1 MRTFPVA
8 VPVLLAIAAPLA
20 APDPVR
26 AGETQILIRE
36 DGMKVIKNE
45 PSAARAR
52 RFADRLMPIPFNAMA
67 EAIEIHAT
75 NRDLDPKLVRA
86 VIQVESG
93 YNVEALSNKGAMGL
107 MQLMPGTAKL
117 LGVRDPWDLDD
128 NISGGTAYLKQ
139 QLDRFADLELALA
152 AYNAGPEAVA
162 RHGGIPPYAETKEY
176 VRRVL
181 KLFDSDETD
190 ASGAEVDGRKV
201 HIVRDANNQIRL
213 TTASVG
219 RQ

>member
-1 MRTFPVA
+1 MAFCALSVA
-8 VPVLLAIAAPLA
+8 PAIAG
-20 APDPVR
+20 
-26 AGETQILIRE
+26 AGETKILVRE
-36 DGMKVIKNE
+36 DGVKVIMNE

-52 RFADRLMPIPFNAMA
+52 RFADRLLPIPFDAMA
-67 EAIEIHAT
+67 ESIWLHAT
-75 NRDLDPKLVRA
+75 NREVDPKLVRA
-86 VIQVESG
+86 LIQVESG

-107 MQLMPGTAKL
+107 MQLMPGTARL

-128 NISGGTAYLKQ
+128 NIAGGTAYLKQ

-162 RHGGIPPYAETKEY
+162 RHGGIPPFAETRDY
-176 VRRVL
+176 VRRIL
-181 KLFDSDETD
+181 KLFDSEEVDPSGP
-190 ASGAEVDGRKV
+190 ASDGRKV